1 VNVDQLRENGMEDVR
16 QRVRDLAGEGL
27 DALEIRAR
35 LARGLSEKEREI
47 VRLLANREVKR
58 HTLPS
63 DAPPARFPRQLEKQV
78 MGSDGH
84 ELADPTASAVDDAA
98 PARDTHDRQRTAAG
112 IIGIGGFVML
122 LSITFNVVA
131 LAVLG
136 MIVLFAGLT
145 AALLASR

>member
-35 LARGLSEKEREI
+35 LAGGLSEKEREI
-47 VRLLANREVKR
+47 VRLLASREVKR

-63 DAPPARFPRQLEKQV
+63 DAPPARFPRQLENQV

-84 ELADPTASAVDDAA
+84 ELADPTGPAVDHAA
-98 PARDTHDRQRTAAG
+98 PARDTRDRQLTAAA

-122 LSITFNVVA
+122 VSTTFNVVA
-131 LAVLG
+131 LAVVGL
-136 MIVLFAGLT
+136 IVLFAGLA